1 MKTLDK
7 THDTVEAQAN
17 DWVVRAQQGLLT
29 DSERRAFKRWRC
41 EDPEHDLA
49 AQRVEAIWAST
60 SDAATLTR
68 TTKSSRLLALKLFL
82 VVALAAA
89 VWGGIHLHDWTV
101 RWQAD
106 YTTDLGQ
113 TQHVVLSDGSEV
125 WLSSQT
131 ALQVLYDPEVRRV
144 RLLRGEAI
152 FHPAP
157 KNAQEPRVFD
167 VEAAGVHS
175 SALGTRYIVGLN
187 NPDSGWVGVLENSV
201 LVTSTQTMDEP
212 LELVKGDSALFDE
225 SGISRARLLV
235 EDEASWLKGYLVF
248 KRRPLS
254 EVVDRLNQHRKNTIQ
269 ILTPALA
276 NRTVSAVF
284 PLADLS
290 EADTLRLLK
299 QELGANSIALPGMA
313 ILY

>member
-7 THDTVEAQAN
+7 MHDTIEAQAN

-29 DSERRAFKRWRC
+29 ESEQRAFKRWRA
-41 EDPEHDLA
+41 ESPEHDLA
-49 AQRVEAIWAST
+49 AQRVEAIWVSPQEPTLTHTST
-60 SDAATLTR
+60 SS
-68 TTKSSRLLALKLFL
+68 KSLAIKVFFASLLAVL
-82 VVALAAA
+82 V
-89 VWGGIHLHDWTV
+89 WSGMHLHEWTV

-106 YTTDLGQ
+106 YKTELGE
-113 TQHVVLSDGSEV
+113 TQHLVLSDGSKV

-131 ALQVLYDPEVRRV
+131 ALQILYDTQVRRV
-144 RLLRGEAI
+144 RLLQGEAI

-157 KNAQEPRVFD
+157 KNEQETRVFD

-175 SALGTRYIVGLN
+175 RALGTRYIVGLSD
-187 NPDSGWVGVLENSV
+187 PDSGWVGVLENSV
-201 LVTSTQTMDEP
+201 LVSSSRNMDEQ
-212 LELVKGDSALFDE
+212 LELVKGDSALFDS
-225 SGISRARLLV
+225 SGLSRARLSV

-276 NRTVSAVF
+276 KRTVSAVF